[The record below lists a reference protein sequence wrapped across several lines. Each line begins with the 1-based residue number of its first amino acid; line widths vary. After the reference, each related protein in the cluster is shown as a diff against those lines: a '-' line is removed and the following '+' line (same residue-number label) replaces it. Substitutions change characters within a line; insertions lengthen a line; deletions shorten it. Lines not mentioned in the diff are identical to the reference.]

1 MDQRRNNS
9 MTPEQDA
16 NEIWNKASE
25 SGLDKYFAGSREH
38 KTQFW
43 TAGAGW
49 YAKNLKDEQL
59 DLISYLHHL
68 TNRIESIQFLAQ
80 MMEEDNVSL
89 RDAATILKELV
100 SDRPPKDIPHQS
112 ND

>member
-1 MDQRRNNS
+1 MNPQEDAF
-9 MTPEQDA
+9 EIWQDA
-16 NEIWNKASE
+16 ST
-25 SGLDKYFAGSREH
+25 SGIAKYHKGSKEH

-49 YAKNLKDEQL
+49 YAQNLKDEQL
-59 DLISYLHHL
+59 DLISYLYHL
-68 TNRIESIQFLAQ
+68 SERINSIQLLAQ

-89 RDAATILKELV
+89 RDAATILKELC
-100 SDRPPKDIPHQS
+100 SNNAPKKISYQS